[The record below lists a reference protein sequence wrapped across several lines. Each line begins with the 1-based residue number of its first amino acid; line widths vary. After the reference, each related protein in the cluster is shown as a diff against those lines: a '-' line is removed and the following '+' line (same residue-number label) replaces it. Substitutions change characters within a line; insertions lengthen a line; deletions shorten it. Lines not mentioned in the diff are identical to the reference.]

1 MWFHT
6 PMKTFHTATA
16 PLLRGA
22 LSLALLSLASGCVVS
37 SSPSRGPNQQG
48 PYNQQGY
55 NQGPPPPPGAGQP
68 AGQPAP
74 AGSPEAVVLA
84 AVQAALRNDFQAYL
98 ALVHSQEKS
107 NAKQVTQIEQFSW
120 KRFVNQARWY
130 LDNGGNVYVERR
142 NQEGQDLMLYMRDFY
157 NAGRMPPP
165 MRLRPDQGQWRIA
178 ANSL

>member
-1 MWFHT
+1 MR
-6 PMKTFHTATA
+6 TFHTSTAT
-16 PLLRGA
+16 LLRGA
-22 LSLALLSLASGCVVS
+22 FSLALLALASGCVVS
-37 SSPSRGPNQQG
+37 SSPSRGPNRQG
-48 PYNQQGY
+48 PYNQPGY
-55 NQGPPPPPGAGQP
+55 NQGPPPPGP

-74 AGSPEAVVLA
+74 AGSPEAVVHA

-98 ALVHSQEKS
+98 TLVHSQEKS

-130 LDNGGNVYVERR
+130 LDNSGNVYVERR

-178 ANSL
+178 SNSL